1 MKAMEPQGAISRQ
14 ALLEQIIRHG
24 GAANVKAAAAALKAT
39 LATLG
44 DRLPDHERALLAG
57 ALPQRVAKVL
67 HAHRYG
73 GPFDILELYDRVA
86 RREGVPLGA
95 AREHVQVVCRV
106 LGEVL
111 PEYVVRAL
119 QAAMPSAFAELFIVP
134 PAPGPLSH
142 HAHVQPPALR
152 TLASGKPGSL
162 HPLSESRPPGAHSHS
177 VAQERNPH
185 QDTKLSSTSGMTQER
200 ADESLASAEPDT
212 SRTIADAHD

>member
-1 MKAMEPQGAISRQ
+1 MKTMEPQETIGRQ

-24 GAANVKAAAAALKAT
+24 GAANVGAAAAALKAT

-44 DRLPDHERALLAG
+44 DRLPDNERNLLAG

-73 GPFDILELYDRVA
+73 GPFDIVELYDRVA

-111 PEYVVRAL
+111 PEHVVSAV
-119 QAAMPSAFAELFIVP
+119 QAVIPSAFAELFTSP
-134 PAPGPLSH
+134 PAGHPPPH
-142 HAHVQPPALR
+142 HARIQAPALS

-162 HPLSESRPPGAHSHS
+162 HPLSESRPPGAQSHS
-177 VAQERNPH
+177 VVHEGNPH
-185 QDTKLSSTSGMTQER
+185 QDTKLSSASGLTQER
-200 ADESLASAEPDT
+200 ADDSLASSQPDT
-212 SRTIADAHD
+212 SRTIAEAHD